1 MYMSIFRRLQG
12 IITSIAN
19 IRRKNLTI
27 NTYIQ
32 DDLGLNEDELA
43 ELVLAIEEEFDIDLP
58 KNIFK
63 EFNTIGEIIGF
74 IEAEMG
80 R

>member
-12 IITSIAN
+12 IIAN
-19 IRRKNLTI
+19 IADVRKKNLTI

-32 DDLGLNEDELA
+32 DDLELNEDNLVELRI
-43 ELVLAIEEEFDIDLP
+43 AIENEFDIKLP
-58 KNIFK
+58 KNVFK